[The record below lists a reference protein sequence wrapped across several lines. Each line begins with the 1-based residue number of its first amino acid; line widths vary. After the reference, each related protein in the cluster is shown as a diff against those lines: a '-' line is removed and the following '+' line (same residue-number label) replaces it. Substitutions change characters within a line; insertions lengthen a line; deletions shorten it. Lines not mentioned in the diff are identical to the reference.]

1 MKGVTFLTDETNKKR
16 LLQIDVKE
24 IARNPEKFEDDS
36 EWFSAPSLK
45 FEDLLD
51 IVIAEARKDE
61 PKISWEVAKKKLK
74 K

>member
-24 IARNPEKFEDDS
+24 IAKNPDKI
-36 EWFSAPSLK
+36 
-45 FEDLLD
+45 EDLLD

-61 PKISWEVAKKKLK
+61 PKISWANAKKRLK

>member
-24 IARNPEKFEDDS
+24 IARNPEKFED
-36 EWFSAPSLK
+36 
-45 FEDLLD
+45 LLD

-61 PKISWEVAKKKLK
+61 PKIYWETAKKKLK

>member
-24 IARNPEKFEDDS
+24 IAKNPE
-36 EWFSAPSLK
+36 K

-61 PKISWEVAKKKLK
+61 AKISWETAKKKLK

>member
-24 IARNPEKFEDDS
+24 IAKNPE
-36 EWFSAPSLK
+36 K

-61 PKISWEVAKKKLK
+61 PKVSWEAAKKKLK